1 MVGKISKLGSRHQLK
16 PLWCYC
22 WQPRVRFVAMIKQM
36 DNKLYGA
43 GNISKLDSQQLK
55 PLCCHYW
62 QLLAALTSSL
72 TVLQQGIYC
81 QSQVQRNSVQFFLYS
96 FNSLQNLFVI
106 AERFLTVLFSLAVS
120 SY

>member
-1 MVGKISKLGSRHQLK
+1 MVEDELDLWQQPKLLRCAYWICLVCG
-16 PLWCYC
+16 
-22 WQPRVRFVAMIKQM
+22 
-36 DNKLYGA
+36 NKLYGA
-43 GNISKLDSQQLK
+43 GNISKLDSRQQLK